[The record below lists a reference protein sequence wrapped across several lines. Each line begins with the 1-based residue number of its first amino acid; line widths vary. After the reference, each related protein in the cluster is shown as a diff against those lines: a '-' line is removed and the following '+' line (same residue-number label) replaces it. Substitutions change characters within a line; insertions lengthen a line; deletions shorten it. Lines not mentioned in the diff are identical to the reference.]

1 MLLRPA
7 SQRRPAPVLAVPGRR
22 RRQLDVGPPPAAAMV
37 MMPSLQ
43 HHHRRCLQRPRQ
55 REGVPLPAAA
65 AVAAAANGGP
75 GRPQSSAVGN
85 AEDGGGVAV
94 PASSSQD
101 VLRMQEGSAERYLAD
116 VCGVPESQVDAVMN
130 AAVAW
135 RVTAG
140 GRPLI
145 DRRRRCRVERNMH
158 IVTKYLVDKCGVAP
172 GLIIPYWYCLACVPG
187 LTSRVAIFI
196 LYVKV
201 QQMPF
206 ATCGMPVFGRF
217 RTQDITIAVGWR
229 VLLKVVISLVSAMVL
244 ALTMHYE
251 RWLLTGFIYFRL
263 QGRMAWAR
271 CSSWRRQLCAASPQY
286 TTGGTGALWSWQRS
300 CTAMATAMYPRY
312 NLFYIPLLSFSL
324 QWLHMN
330 GSKQSP
336 KKPIAAPSINNRSLC
351 VDRRRLALAVG
362 SGNSQ

>member
-7 SQRRPAPVLAVPGRR
+7 SRRRPAPVLAVPGRR

-43 HHHRRCLQRPRQ
+43 HHHRRRLRRPRQ

-158 IVTKYLVDKCGVAP
+158 IVNKYLVEKCGVAP
-172 GLIIPYWYCLACVPG
+172 GVIIIYWYCLDCVHG

-196 LYVKV
+196 LC
-201 QQMPF
+201 QTSADAICHLWHASLWEIPHPRDHHCSGLASTF
-206 ATCGMPVFGRF
+206 
-217 RTQDITIAVGWR
+217 
-229 VLLKVVISLVSAMVL
+229 KVVMSLVSAMVL
-244 ALTMHYE
+244 AQTTHYK
-251 RWLLTGFIYFRL
+251 RWLLTGFICFPL

-271 CSSWRRQLCAASPQY
+271 FFSWRRQLCAASPQY
-286 TTGGTGALWSWQRS
+286 TTGGRGALWSWQRS
-300 CTAMATAMYPRY
+300 CTAMATAMYRRY
-312 NLFYIPLLSFSL
+312 NLFLLNSTYLFSFSV
-324 QWLHMN
+324 
-330 GSKQSP
+330 
-336 KKPIAAPSINNRSLC
+336 C
-351 VDRRRLALAVG
+351 
-362 SGNSQ
+362 SGCT